1 MNWIVKFSSQAEKY
15 YSSLPSNTRKKIKIK
30 LKELEE
36 QRFPLFYSGVKP
48 LTGKLKGFYRLKIGK
63 FRIIFYLIEEEKI
76 IAVVNIYP
84 RGDIYKK

>member
-1 MNWIVKFSSQAEKY
+1 
-15 YSSLPSNTRKKIKIK
+15 
-30 LKELEE
+30 
-36 QRFPLFYSGVKP
+36 
-48 LTGKLKGFYRLKIGK
+48 LKIGK